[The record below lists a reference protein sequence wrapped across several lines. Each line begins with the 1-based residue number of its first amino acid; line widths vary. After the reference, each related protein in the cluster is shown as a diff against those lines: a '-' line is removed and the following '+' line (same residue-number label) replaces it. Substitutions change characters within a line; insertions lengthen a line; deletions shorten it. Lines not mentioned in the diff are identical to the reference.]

1 MGAGN
6 RSLFVMKIKITKSVL
21 TVVGRFEAGSIVVV
35 SDGTAQMLINE
46 GFAEVP
52 KPGNKKNGP
61 KAEPK
66 QEPKKEPKE
75 EPKEELN
82 HDENGGDAG
91 GAEAAPE
98 GGA

>member
-1 MGAGN
+1 
-6 RSLFVMKIKITKSVL
+6 MKVKITKSVL
-21 TVVGRFEAGSIVVV
+21 TVVGRFEAGSIVVI
-35 SDGTAQMLINE
+35 SDGTAEMLIHE

-52 KPGNKKNGP
+52 KPGKKKN
-61 KAEPK
+61 EPK
-66 QEPKKEPKE
+66 QEPKE

-91 GAEAAPE
+91 GAETAPE

>member
-1 MGAGN
+1 
-6 RSLFVMKIKITKSVL
+6 MKIKITKSVL

-52 KPGNKKNGP
+52 KPGKK
-61 KAEPK
+61 KT
-66 QEPKKEPKE
+66 

-82 HDENGGDAG
+82 HDENRGDAR
-91 GAEAAPE
+91 GAETAPKS
-98 GGA
+98 